1 MSDMTAALVLGP
13 LLRNVTERTATLWVE
28 TTEACEVSVLG
39 RTERT
44 FTVHGH
50 HYALVDVEDLEPGST
65 TAYEVLLDGRKVW
78 PQPGSEFPPS
88 VIRTVDPSQTARVAF
103 GSCRVS
109 PASQETHGVD
119 ALSAFA
125 HELKNGAEPPTALA
139 MIGDQVYA
147 DATGERMRDFIK
159 GRRDIDSGAGEEI
172 ADFEEY
178 TELYRLAW
186 MTDPAVRWLFSTVP
200 VYSIF
205 DDHDVRDDWNTS
217 YVWRQWVA
225 EQSWWKSRI
234 VGGLGSYWVYQH
246 LGNLTPQERR
256 DDALYQRIKELD
268 DGGAIL
274 DEFAEQADLKPET
287 ARWSF
292 RIDLGGTRVVVID
305 TRASRLLTETRR
317 AMLDDTE
324 QAWVDDQLTGDV
336 DQLLIASSLPFLL
349 PRTIHHLEAWN
360 EKVAAGGRKND
371 HTRNK
376 LAEKIRQGIDL
387 EHWAAFGESFEAVA
401 KAVTEVVQGKRG
413 KAPQHVSFL
422 GGDVHYSYLA
432 RVKGLPINQIVCSPF
447 RNPLGAKFQWANRLA
462 AMVWGNIPARLVAK
476 TARVPRPPLRWRLTD
491 GPWFDNAIATVSRD
505 EVVWQ
510 APSGP
515 TALIE
520 LHRAPLDYR
529 RTR

>member
-1 MSDMTAALVLGP
+1 MAGMTAAVVVGP
-13 LLRNVTERTATLWVE
+13 ILRNVTERSATVWVE
-28 TTEACEVSVLG
+28 TSEACEVEVLG
-39 RTERT
+39 RAERT

-50 HYALVDVEDLEPGST
+50 HYALVDVEELEPGSS

-88 VIRTVDPSQTARVAF
+88 VIRTVDPSQAPRVAF

-125 HELKNGAEPPTALA
+125 HELKRGAEPPTILA

-147 DATGERMRDFIK
+147 DATGERMQEFIK

-217 YVWRQWVA
+217 YVWRKWVA

-234 VGGLGSYWVYQH
+234 VGGLASYWVYQH
-246 LGNLTPQERR
+246 LGNLTPEKRR
-256 DDALYQRIKELD
+256 EDALYQQVKESA
-268 DGGAIL
+268 DGGGLL
-274 DEFAEQADLKPET
+274 DAFAERADLDPAT

-292 RIDLGGTRVVVID
+292 RVDLGGTRLVFVD

-324 QAWVDDQLTGDV
+324 QAWLDEQLTGDV
-336 DQLLIASSLPFLL
+336 DQLVIASSLPFLL
-349 PRTIHHLEAWN
+349 PPVIHHAEAWN
-360 EKVAAGGRKND
+360 EKVAAGGRRHD
-371 HTRNK
+371 HTRNGFGEK
-376 LAEKIRQGIDL
+376 LRQVIDL
-387 EHWAAFGESFEAVA
+387 EHWAAFGESFTAVA
-401 KAVTEVVQGKRG
+401 KAVVEVANGQRG
-413 KAPQHVSFL
+413 KAPAHISFL

-462 AMVWGNIPARLVAK
+462 AMVWGNVPARLVAK

-491 GPWFDNAIATVSRD
+491 GPWFNNAIATIGRD
-505 EVVWQ
+505 EVVWRT
-510 APSGP
+510 PSGP
-515 TALIE
+515 TALTE
-520 LHRAPLDYR
+520 LHRAPLASG
-529 RTR
+529 RTP